1 MRNIQLSI
9 DLRRSSA

>member
-9 DLRRSSA
+9 DLWRSSA